1 MICLQKKGYNGEA
14 ERENRIFSMK
24 EEVLRL
30 RRRLL
35 LGFALA
41 AALFLNGC
49 GEKGT
54 QMEKTNIPME
64 SIVSVYVESE
74 EGGIEIKPGK
84 GKTIQIEASYEIA
97 AGSRDRR
104 EQIAGYGGENIL
116 VTTDTSNPSVLTILS
131 RLSSDVTLR
140 DGESVQIHLC
150 VLVPEGIG
158 SVAIQSGNADIV
170 IEDMFSCA
178 YSIVNNAGSIQV
190 KDSVITGKSS
200 FTNIVGDVE
209 MKLKKIDTAE
219 EIRVSTDVG
228 DIRFNCPKS
237 TPYTATIEELSQR
250 GYTLTNKTGGPQ
262 LSLSTKV
269 GSIRFQ
275 K

>member
-1 MICLQKKGYNGEA
+1 M
-14 ERENRIFSMK
+14 
-24 EEVLRL
+24 

-35 LGFALA
+35 FSFVVLA
-41 AALFLNGC
+41 VLVFCGC

-54 QMEKTNIPME
+54 QLEKTNIPME
-64 SIVSVYVESE
+64 NIVSVYVESE
-74 EGGIEIKPGK
+74 EGSVEIRPGK
-84 GKTIQIEASYEIA
+84 GKTIQIEASYMIT
-97 AGSRDRR
+97 AGNKDRR

-140 DGESVQIHLC
+140 DGENVQINLR

-158 SVAIQSGNADIV
+158 SVAIQSDSADIA
-170 IEDMFSCA
+170 IEDMFGCA
-178 YSIVNNAGSIQV
+178 YSIVNNAGSIRV

-209 MKLKKIDTAE
+209 MKLKRIDAAE

-228 DIRFNCPKS
+228 DIRFNCPRS

-262 LSLSTKV
+262 ISLSTKV

>member
-1 MICLQKKGYNGEA
+1 M
-14 ERENRIFSMK
+14 
-24 EEVLRL
+24 
-30 RRRLL
+30 RRLHVL
-35 LGFALA
+35 FPVLVAV
-41 AALFLNGC
+41 LFLGGC
-49 GEKGT
+49 GEKGN
-54 QMEKTNIPME
+54 QLEKTNIPME
-64 SIVSVYVESE
+64 SIVAVYVESD
-74 EGGIEIKPGK
+74 EGRVEIRPGK
-84 GKTIQIEASYEIA
+84 GKTIQIEASYQIT
-97 AGSRDRR
+97 AGTKDRR

-116 VTTDTSNPSVLTILS
+116 VTTDTSNPSVLTVLS

-158 SVAIQSGNADIV
+158 SVAIQSGSADIT
-170 IEDMFSCA
+170 IEDMFGCA
-178 YSIVNNAGSIQV
+178 YSIVNNAGSITV
-190 KDSVITGKSS
+190 KDSSITGKSS

-209 MKLKKIDTAE
+209 MKLKKIDAAE

-262 LSLSTKV
+262 ISLSTKV